1 MSQLFHNV
9 QICLFLKQT
18 RNFREFEGKER
29 YLAVKVGCALHPG
42 LNFLDR
48 KRKKIQGM
56 SSIEY

>member
-29 YLAVKVGCALHPG
+29 YLAVKVGCALHPV

-48 KRKKIQGM
+48 IRKNTRHVLH
-56 SSIEY
+56 

>member
-18 RNFREFEGKER
+18 QNFREFEGKER
-29 YLAVKVGCALHPG
+29 YLAVKVGCALRLG
-42 LNFLDR
+42 LNFLDG